1 MDIPDLSRL
10 ILLVLCLILS
20 AFFSASETAFIAL
33 PRARLLHLIRIGQPG
48 AERVNRLIQGPN
60 KLLATVLLSNNL
72 VNTGAAVL
80 GTALMVSL
88 IGNDYRAA
96 LAATFGVTLTLVVLG
111 EAIPKTIAWH
121 RSEKVA
127 FAAAL
132 PVEATGVAL
141 APAVR
146 VLQGVTSVVG
156 KGIGISENLPQI
168 DEDEIR
174 SLIAA
179 GAQTGAVEAREAA
192 LLEQVF
198 HFGDRRVREIMTPR
212 PEIVWVERGT
222 TLEEFLPIYLEN
234 LHTRFPVYEGTTE
247 NVVGVM
253 AIKDVLQDMGRQRLR
268 QRQREP
274 VTDNLRPVYF
284 VPETKTISRTF
295 SEMQSGSYGLTL
307 AVDEFGGIAGLVT
320 LKQLLEVIVGQ
331 VEEEEGSQEEVY
343 VSLDDHTYLL
353 DAGVSIVDINEELN
367 LELPSGDYQT
377 VAGFILDKLG
387 RIPGDGDVVE
397 HRDFRFTVKGM
408 DGVRIDKVELSR
420 PQADQED
427 ARE

>member
-10 ILLVLCLILS
+10 ILLVVCLMLS
-20 AFFSASETAFIAL
+20 ALFSSSETAFIAL
-33 PRARLLHLIRIGQPG
+33 PRARLMHLMRIGQPG
-48 AERVNRLIQGPN
+48 AERVGRLIQVPN

-80 GTALMVSL
+80 GTALLVSWM
-88 IGNDYRAA
+88 GNDYRAA
-96 LAATFGVTLTLVVLG
+96 LAATFGITLILVVFG

-127 FAAAL
+127 FAASI
-132 PVEATGVAL
+132 PVEAAGVAL

-156 KGIGISENLPQI
+156 KGVGISGKLPEI
-168 DEDEIR
+168 DEEEIR

-212 PEIVWVERGT
+212 PEIVWIERGT
-222 TLEEFLPIYLEN
+222 TLEKFLPIYLEN
-234 LHTRFPVYEGTTE
+234 QHTRFPVYEGTME

-253 AIKDVLQDMGRQRLR
+253 AIKDVLQDMGKQKLRLGDS
-268 QRQREP
+268 
-274 VTDNLRPVYF
+274 VTDHLRPVYF

-295 SEMQSGSYGLTL
+295 SEMQSGSYSLTL

-331 VEEEEGSQEEVY
+331 VGEEEGPQEEVY
-343 VSLDDHTYLL
+343 VSLDEHTYLL
-353 DAGVSIVDINEELN
+353 DAGVGIVDINEELS
-367 LELPSGDYQT
+367 LELPLGEYQT

-387 RIPGDGDVVE
+387 RIPAEGDVVE
-397 HRDFRFTVKGM
+397 HGDLRFTVKQM
-408 DGVRIDKVELSR
+408 DSVRIDKVELSR
-420 PQADQED
+420 PEASRED
-427 ARE
+427 AAQ

>member
-10 ILLVLCLILS
+10 ILLVLCLMLS
-20 AFFSASETAFIAL
+20 ALFSSSETAFIAL
-33 PRARLLHLIRIGQPG
+33 PRARLMHLIRIGQPG
-48 AERVNRLIQGPN
+48 AERVGRLIQVPN

-80 GTALMVSL
+80 GTALLVSWM
-88 IGNDYRAA
+88 GNDYRAA
-96 LAATFGVTLTLVVLG
+96 LAATFGITLILVVFG

-127 FAAAL
+127 FAASV
-132 PVEATGVAL
+132 PVEAAGVAL

-156 KGIGISENLPQI
+156 KGVGISGKLPEI
-168 DEDEIR
+168 DEEEIR

-212 PEIVWVERGT
+212 PEIVWVERGA
-222 TLEEFLPIYLEN
+222 TLEDFLPIYQEN
-234 LHTRFPVYEGTTE
+234 LHTRFPVYEGTME
-247 NVVGVM
+247 NVVGVV
-253 AIKDVLQDMGRQRLR
+253 AIKDVLQDMGQQQLKLR
-268 QRQREP
+268 DS
-274 VTDNLRPVYF
+274 VTEKLRPVYF

-295 SEMQSGSYGLTL
+295 SEMQAGSYGLTL

-331 VEEEEGSQEEVY
+331 VGEEEGPQEDAY
-343 VSLDDHTYLL
+343 VSLDEHTYLL
-353 DAGVSIVDINEELN
+353 DAGVGIVDINEELS
-367 LELPSGDYQT
+367 LELPSGEYQT
-377 VAGFILDKLG
+377 VAGFILDRLG
-387 RIPGDGDVVE
+387 RIPEEGDVVE
-397 HRDFRFTVKGM
+397 HGDLRFTVKQM
-408 DGVRIDKVELSR
+408 DGVRIDKVELR
-420 PQADQED
+420 GPHQAAEEQPAE
-427 ARE
+427 

>member
-1 MDIPDLSRL
+1 MDISDLSRL
-10 ILLVLCLILS
+10 ILLVFCLILS

-33 PRARLLHLIRIGQPG
+33 PRARLMHLIRIGQPG
-48 AERVNRLIQGPN
+48 AERVGRLIQGPN

-88 IGNDYRAA
+88 MGNDYRAA

-127 FAAAL
+127 FAASI
-132 PVEATGVAL
+132 PVEAAGVAL

-156 KGIGISENLPQI
+156 KSVGISGKLPEI

-212 PEIVWVERGT
+212 PEIVWVEQGT

-253 AIKDVLQDMGRQRLR
+253 AIKDVLQDMGRERLR
-268 QRQREP
+268 LGDS
-274 VTDNLRPVYF
+274 VTENLRPVYF

-295 SEMQSGSYGLTL
+295 SEMQNGSYGLTL

-331 VEEEEGSQEEVY
+331 VEEEGAQDDVY

-353 DAGVSIVDINEELN
+353 DAGAGILEINEELT
-367 LELPSGDYQT
+367 LGLPTGDYQT

-387 RIPGDGDVVE
+387 RIPEEGDVVE
-397 HRDFRFTVKGM
+397 HRDFRFTVKQM
-408 DGVRIDKVELSR
+408 DGVRVDKVELR
-420 PQADQED
+420 TPQSGQED
-427 ARE
+427 TSQ